1 MNIKKLGDLEEIFN
15 RIESLEHESNYR
27 MERIKSLELDIR
39 NIQLGSNP
47 KNIEDDVKQLQA
59 DVLDLQEDVEMVQ
72 IESHH
77 NSDLISTNSQ
87 TIVANQE
94 ANEAKFDLVIGD
106 IDSITSNLSLTS
118 IDLQVSH
125 FS

>member
-77 NSDLISTNSQ
+77 NSDLISTN
-87 TIVANQE
+87 QE
-94 ANEAKFDLVIGD
+94 FNEAKFDLVIGD